1 MNVSDGVISD
11 TLNPQDFIQRE
22 SRNQTDLSWILLD
35 YSGIEFPVKIN
46 DYNKI
51 EKQNNIRIKVFGY
64 ENKQAYPIYVSKER
78 FDDNLNLLLISN
90 EEKQQYVLI
99 KDFDTFMYNQ
109 TKHEHR
115 KHFCM
120 YCLQC
125 FSSEDV
131 LNKHKTECIVINGEQ
146 AIKMPEKGEK
156 IMFKNHSRQ
165 LQVLFVIYADFE
177 AITEKSRF
185 LHWIISKHTDC
196 GFGCKVVCSYYD
208 KYTKPA

>member
-1 MNVSDGVISD
+1 
-11 TLNPQDFIQRE
+11 
-22 SRNQTDLSWILLD
+22 
-35 YSGIEFPVKIN
+35 
-46 DYNKI
+46 
-51 EKQNNIRIKVFGY
+51 
-64 ENKQAYPIYVSKER
+64 
-78 FDDNLNLLLISN
+78 LISN

-185 LHWIISKHTDC
+185 LH
-196 GFGCKVVCSYYD
+196 
-208 KYTKPA
+208 